1 VIDLITAIEWRNL
14 AMTRIV
20 KKFALVIF
28 LLTATSS
35 IASDLYKL
43 KMKDSRGGDIDFTK
57 FKNKLMLIVNVASG
71 CGFTPQLGEMTT
83 VHEKYRDKGLEVLA
97 IPSNSFNQEKL
108 DSVKVGDFCELK
120 YKAKYTVTE
129 KSDVIGDNKI
139 SLYKFLVNNSPA
151 DKGKDVAW
159 NFHKFIVDKKGAV
172 IARFPSNISPTSKEI
187 TDIIEK
193 NL

>member
-1 VIDLITAIEWRNL
+1 
-14 AMTRIV
+14 MTYLV
-20 KKFALVIF
+20 KKFALVFSFF
-28 LLTATSS
+28 LATSS
-35 IASDLYKL
+35 IASELYKL

-57 FKNKLMLIVNVASG
+57 YKNKLLLIINVASG
-71 CGFTPQLGEMTT
+71 CGFTSQLGEMTT
-83 VHEKYRDKGLEVLA
+83 VHEKYKSKGLEVLA
-97 IPSNSFNQEKL
+97 IPSDSFNQEKL
-108 DSVKVGDFCELK
+108 DSIKVGDFCELK

-139 SLYKFLVNNSPA
+139 PLFKFLVTNSPLE
-151 DKGKDVAW
+151 KGKDVAW
-159 NFHKFIVDKKGAV
+159 NFHKFIVNKKGAV